1 MHSEKNQMEYL
12 VNTLEKSKK
21 RLQNKGGWKGHIDCY
36 PNSSPYRIDRSRK
49 TLKQKIYKQWRS
61 VGLQYGDSEKR
72 FFGVCTRQ
80 DHRQWMLVEA
90 RSKYADKQKLERT
103 IWPMHLTSLEER

>member
-1 MHSEKNQMEYL
+1 M
-12 VNTLEKSKK
+12 
-21 RLQNKGGWKGHIDCY
+21 
-36 PNSSPYRIDRSRK
+36 
-49 TLKQKIYKQWRS
+49 
-61 VGLQYGDSEKR
+61 GLQYGDSEKR